1 MDACPASY
9 LQFCFITLG
18 EMQQSMGNGTMF
30 HYPHTDPGPYWTC
43 LTQQCTGTVIS
54 LRYCNFAPNTIA
66 SASPGQYCVQI
77 KSQLYHNWNG
87 TAVNSASL
95 TRPLATTKTMRK
107 SQSEGD
113 PGVQFG
119 GWYFMFHSPL
129 FVSHSIHM
137 DQCML
142 LKLFSILTF
151 HHDEESGISKQN
163 V

>member
-1 MDACPASY
+1 MSGILSTILLHYFGGDAAVY
-9 LQFCFITLG
+9 G
-18 EMQQSMGNGTMF
+18 ERN
-30 HYPHTDPGPYWTC
+30 HVPLPPYWPRT
-43 LTQQCTGTVIS
+43 LLDLLNTTMH
-54 LRYCNFAPNTIA
+54 RYCNFAPNTIA